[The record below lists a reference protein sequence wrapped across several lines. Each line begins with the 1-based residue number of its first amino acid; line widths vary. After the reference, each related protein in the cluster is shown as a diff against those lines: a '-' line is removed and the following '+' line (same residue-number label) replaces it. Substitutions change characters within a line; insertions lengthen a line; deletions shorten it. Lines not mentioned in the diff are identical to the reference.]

1 MATIRDTVK
10 DNVKIFIYRNTDS
23 GEVVYSTIQLVGC
36 SWLVLV
42 GETTTTVEYDE
53 SDLIGPCTAQLAA
66 AEQALEQHRAES
78 AVKEQQL
85 LDRIQSLKALTHEGD
100 GGRSEPLD

>member
-10 DNVKIFIYRNTDS
+10 IYIYRNTDS

-36 SWLVLV
+36 DWLVLV

-53 SDLIGPCTAQLAA
+53 ADLADPRAAQLAA
-66 AEQALEQHRAES
+66 AEQALERHRAD
-78 AVKEQQL
+78 AQVKEQQL
-85 LDRIQSLKALTHEGD
+85 IDRIQSLKALTHEG
-100 GGRSEPLD
+100 GQQ

>member
-10 DNVKIFIYRNTDS
+10 IYIYRNTDS

-36 SWLVLV
+36 DWLVLV

-53 SDLIGPCTAQLAA
+53 ADLIDPRAAQLAA
-66 AEQALEQHRAES
+66 AEQALEKHRAES
-78 AVKEQQL
+78 HVKEQQL
-85 LDRIQSLKALTHEGD
+85 IDRIQSLKALTHEDD